1 MAFELIEH
9 TADVGLRV
17 WADDLDELFAEAAL
31 GLIAVMGEAHRP
43 ADSVEHVDVT
53 APDLEALMV
62 DWLSEVLYLFEVRG
76 LVPVSVR
83 TRVLPG
89 WSLTADLEG
98 TGPDAFTQHGPAVK
112 AVTYHGVEVSAQPG
126 QASATVYLDV

>member
-1 MAFELIEH
+1 MGFELIEH

-17 WADDLDELFAEAAL
+17 WGEDLDELFAEAGL
-31 GLIAVMGEAHRP
+31 GLIAVMGETHGP
-43 ADSVEHVDVT
+43 ADSIEHVHVT

-76 LVPVSVR
+76 LVPVSVQ
-83 TRVLPG
+83 TRVVPA
-89 WSLTADLEG
+89 WSLTADLQG
-98 TGPDAFTQHGPAVK
+98 TGPDAFRQHGPAVK
-112 AVTYHGVEVSAQPG
+112 AVTYHGVEVGAQPG